1 MLRWRAA
8 LAGLVLTLTCGAAA
22 GGTPSAAAQPARSG
36 VAQNAL
42 TPQLDFLPNVV
53 NGVACPPGGPCV
65 AVGYYFNGNRDLAL
79 AESLVDGS
87 WQVVPTPDAGSGTD
101 VLNAVWCVSSGA
113 CVAVGYYN
121 NGKTDQTLVET
132 LSDGAWQVS
141 SEPQ

>member
-65 AVGYYFNGNRDLAL
+65 AVGYYFNGTRDLAL

-87 WQVVPTPDAGSGTD
+87 WQVVPIPDAGSSTD
-101 VLNAVWCVSSGA
+101 ALNAVWCASSGT
-113 CVAVGYYN
+113 CVRSATTTT
-121 NGKTDQTLVET
+121 GKLTK
-132 LSDGAWQVS
+132 
-141 SEPQ
+141 P